1 MFTDKE
7 SQLAGIAEI
16 FAECKQDG
24 LDMTQDQL
32 YTYYFVD
39 NSSEKLEKFGARLE
53 AEGYDMIDIF
63 ELGDEAT
70 EQPTGE
76 FLLHLDKL
84 ETHTAESLAARN
96 VELTKLAEA
105 AEITGYDGW
114 EVGELDVEEESE
126 N

>member
-7 SQLAGIAEI
+7 SQLAGIQEI

-32 YTYYFVD
+32 YTYYFVND
-39 NSSEKLEKFGARLE
+39 SAEKLEQFGAKLE

-70 EQPTGE
+70 DQPTGE

-84 ETHTAESLAARN
+84 ETHTPESLAARN
-96 VELTKLAEA
+96 VELTKLAET
-105 AEITGYDGW
+105 AEIIGYDGW
-114 EVGELDVEEESE
+114 EVGEFDVEDDE
-126 N
+126 